1 MEWME
6 ILTFALVIE
15 KQSIKPLKRKRDMKA
30 FEMMVAEIKN
40 AVANDLM
47 SMEEEGALLKLV
59 LNAYNTYQEDER
71 NGVDYIFDLTNQDD
85 LKCVVNGGMTAKEIG
100 ELYMGSQVN
109 HSQYFLFGCNYTKA
123 VPIANWETRRERIMG
138 FLDEVIEKVV
148 TFPYIKGYRE
158 LYEKYVTEKVNC

>member
-1 MEWME
+1 
-6 ILTFALVIE
+6 
-15 KQSIKPLKRKRDMKA
+15 MKA

-47 SMEEEGALLKLV
+47 SMKEEGALLKLV
-59 LNAYNTYQEDER
+59 LNAYNAYQEDER
-71 NGVDYIFDLTNQDD
+71 DGVDYIFDLTNQDD

-109 HSQYFLFGCNYTKA
+109 HSQYFMCGCNYPKA
-123 VPIANWETRRERIMG
+123 LAIANWEMLREIIMA

-148 TFPYIKGYRE
+148 TFPYVRGYKE
-158 LYEKYVTEKVNC
+158 LYGKYVTEKVDC

>member
-1 MEWME
+1 
-6 ILTFALVIE
+6 
-15 KQSIKPLKRKRDMKA
+15 MKA
-30 FEMMVAEIKN
+30 FEVMVAEIKN

-47 SMEEEGALLKLV
+47 SMKEEGALLKLM

-71 NGVDYIFDLTNQDD
+71 DGVDYIFDLTNQDD

-109 HSQYFLFGCNYTKA
+109 HSQYFLCGCNYSKV
-123 VPIANWETRRERIMG
+123 VPIANWEMLRGIVMG

-148 TFPYIKGYRE
+148 TFPYVKGYRE
-158 LYEKYVTEKVNC
+158 VYERYVTYKVA